1 MLTDL
6 GMPYVDGRRVASAIK
21 EMSPRTP
28 LIMLTGW
35 GQRMLD
41 DSDVP
46 SYVDRVLAKPPRL
59 ADLRLALT
67 QLTSD

>member
-1 MLTDL
+1 
-6 GMPYVDGRRVASAIK
+6 VASAIK
-21 EMSPRTP
+21 ELAPRTP
-28 LIMLTGW
+28 VIMLTGW

-41 DSDVP
+41 ESDVP

-67 QLTSD
+67 QLTSDA

>member
-1 MLTDL
+1 
-6 GMPYVDGRRVASAIK
+6 
-21 EMSPRTP
+21 
-28 LIMLTGW
+28 MLTGW